1 MKKSMLIWVM
11 IIIIIGLILLIN
23 INAIF
28 QEGNPLP
35 VFKGILQ
42 LNDSKTFVK
51 IKDNPVT
58 YITKTN
64 NVDDLVSYIE
74 ESDNVRYK
82 EQMGSGHI
90 FEDGNK
96 IVILDSRQYS
106 RHWQVWTY
114 NRKYKKDFK
123 VVGYYSGDLFNEP
136 IEKLQTDK
144 LTHIMYAFLI
154 PRDDGS
160 LVDLK
165 NPQQL
170 KELVKQAHEDGTKVF
185 ISLGGWSYE
194 GNVLEPV
201 FREIAS
207 SDEKRK
213 FFINNICDLVKQYNL
228 DGVELDWEH
237 PNKSTAADYEKLVME
252 LSNALVLQG
261 IELTAAL
268 NGSWYDDWGGE
279 EISVI
284 TKNSLDR
291 FSFINVMSYDMN
303 DAGHSPMWFFENSL
317 SYWLNRGVSPEKI
330 VMGLPLYAKPS
341 WLQYRHLVDI
351 NPDYAYKDYAPTTPL
366 DSYYNGLNTLREK
379 TIIALNR
386 AGGVMLFDVNE
397 DASEDE
403 YSAVSMID
411 RLLRDGS
418 F

>member
-1 MKKSMLIWVM
+1 MLIWVM

-303 DAGHSPMWFFENSL
+303 DADHSPMWFFENSL

>member
-303 DAGHSPMWFFENSL
+303 DADHSPMWFFENSL

>member
-11 IIIIIGLILLIN
+11 IIIIIGLMLLIN

-28 QEGNPLP
+28 QEGNPLL

-42 LNDSKTFVK
+42 LNDSKTYVK

-64 NVDDLVSYIE
+64 NVDDLFSYIE

-136 IEKLQTDK
+136 VEKLQTDK

-303 DAGHSPMWFFENSL
+303 DADHSPMWFFENSL
-317 SYWLNRGVSPEKI
+317 SYWINRGVSPEKI

-397 DASEDE
+397 DAPDDK
-403 YSAVSMID
+403 YSVVSMID